1 MRRFFAIAAAALLI
15 ASCGDRREAGN
26 GSAPAN
32 ATADAGKPA
41 DATRART
48 APAEMAALTPGE
60 YETTIEV
67 LRMDIV
73 GGPRIPG
80 GIVPPVPPPSTVRS
94 CLTPEQARRP
104 DAGFLT
110 GKGAQAG
117 CAYENLTMSDGR
129 IQGAVTCDSQG
140 TRVRTTMDGR
150 FGSDSY
156 TVESQSRIETNG
168 MTIESAGRA
177 TSRRIGDCPAR

>member
-1 MRRFFAIAAAALLI
+1 
-15 ASCGDRREAGN
+15 
-26 GSAPAN
+26 
-32 ATADAGKPA
+32 
-41 DATRART
+41 
-48 APAEMAALTPGE
+48 
-60 YETTIEV
+60 
-67 LRMDIV
+67 V